1 MRSFAFILLII
12 PLAILLDLY
21 VYKGL
26 RKVLSCSKPH
36 LKSIF
41 FWLFWVFSFGMIAG
55 ILVFVLRYESGK
67 GTEDLTRQIMS
78 YNGIF
83 IAQFV
88 IKLVYAVFEAI
99 RDLSSIIGIVLVR
112 LKVKKTARKAP
123 MSESRREFI
132 RKAGI
137 MASVIPFIGII
148 HGIGWGRFNF
158 TLHHKRISYPNLPE
172 AFDGLRIVQLS
183 DAHLGSFNGRVDRIE
198 EVVDRINELEPDLIF
213 FTGDMVNNFS
223 HEMSGWVPTWKRLK
237 AKIGKFSVLGNH
249 DYGGYSEWPSPQ
261 AKKKNLQEIIRQE
274 KEMGF
279 NLLLNKKSRL
289 EKDGESIVIA
299 GVENWGNPPFP
310 QYGDLDKTLNGVSGD
325 EFTILLSHDPDHW
338 DKKVIPD
345 GRADLTLSG
354 HTHGAQMGIEIG
366 NFKISPVQLRYKR
379 WAGLYRE
386 NDQYLYVNRGLG
398 YLAFPG
404 RVGIWPEITLIDLQ
418 KA

>member
-12 PLAILLDLY
+12 PVVFLLDLY

-26 RKVLSCSKPH
+26 RKILSCNKPH
-36 LKSIF
+36 RKSVF
-41 FWLFWVFSFGMIAG
+41 FWIYWVFSLGMVTG
-55 ILVFVLRYESGK
+55 ILALVFQYESGS
-67 GTEDLTRQIMS
+67 GTEELTKQIMS

-83 IAQFV
+83 VVQFTV
-88 IKLVYAVFEAI
+88 KLFYALFEII
-99 RDLSSIIGIVLVR
+99 RDISVFAGKI
-112 LKVKKTARKAP
+112 LKSLKRTTPKAP
-123 MSESRREFI
+123 VSESRREFI

-137 MASVIPFIGII
+137 MASVIPFIGLI

-158 TLHHKRISYPNLPE
+158 TLHHKKIEYPHLPE
-172 AFDGLRIVQLS
+172 PFDGLRVVQLS

-198 EVVDRINELEPDLIF
+198 EVVDRINDLEPDLIL

-237 AKIGKFSVLGNH
+237 AGIGKYSVLGNH
-249 DYGGYSEWPSPQ
+249 DYGNYSEWPSPQ

-279 NLLLNKKSRL
+279 KLLLNESLRV
-289 EKDGESIVIA
+289 EKDGKSIVIA

-310 QYGDLDKTLNGVSGD
+310 QFGDLDKTLNGISPE

-338 DKKVIPD
+338 DKQVLPD

-354 HTHGAQMGIEIG
+354 HTHGFQMGIEIG
-366 NFKISPVQLRYKR
+366 NFKISPVQLKYKR
-379 WAGLYRE
+379 WAGLYNE
-386 NDQYLYVNRGLG
+386 NTKYLYVNRGLG

-404 RVGIWPEITLIDLQ
+404 RVGIWPEITLLELHR
-418 KA
+418 A